1 MNSLKKIKEW
11 LNTFTSFN
19 EQEQVDCQRIRQ
31 FLEEEENLLL
41 RDNVKMHFTASAWVL
56 NPSKN
61 KVLMLYHNIYQSYSW
76 LGGHADGDP
85 DLFAVA
91 LREAK
96 EESGITEL
104 APFSQ
109 DILALDILPVPAH
122 IKRGKPVKE
131 HEHLNVTYLFIA
143 PTDQTLTVKA
153 DENSAVA
160 WIPIA
165 DLPKV
170 VSEARMLPVYEKL
183 IARSRQWKAEAL
195 REKEPR

>member
-1 MNSLKKIKEW
+1 MKLYEELCAYTPCNLQEEADRKVMMRYIKEFP
-11 LNTFTSFN
+11 NVYT
-19 EQEQVDCQRIRQ
+19 
-31 FLEEEENLLL
+31 
-41 RDNVKMHFTASAWVL
+41 RDNVYGHITSSPWIINADAS
-56 NPSKN
+56 
-61 KVLMLYHNIYQSYSW
+61 KVLMIYHNIYNSW
-76 LGGHADGDP
+76 GWCGGHADGDP

-96 EESGITEL
+96 EESGIREL
-104 APFSQ
+104 TPFSQ
-109 DILALDILPVPAH
+109 NILALDILPVPAH

-143 PTDQTLTVKA
+143 PTDQTLTIKA

>member
-1 MNSLKKIKEW
+1 MQNRTWRDAIRAYVP
-11 LNTFTSFN
+11 FN
-19 EQEQVDCQRIRQ
+19 EQERSDKAR
-31 FLEEEENLLL
+31 FLEVLDLENILTRENEEAH
-41 RDNVKMHFTASAWVL
+41 VSSSAWVMNEAL
-56 NPSKN
+56 DQ
-61 KVLMLYHNIYQSYSW
+61 VLMAYHNIYQSYSW

-85 DLFAVA
+85 DLCAVA

-104 APFSQ
+104 TPFSRE
-109 DILALDILPVPAH
+109 ILALDILPVPAH
-122 IKRGKPVKE
+122 INRGKPVKE

-143 PTDQTLTVKA
+143 PTDQTLSVKA

-183 IARSRQWKAEAL
+183 IARSRQWKGEAL
-195 REKEPR
+195 REKEPQ

>member
-1 MNSLKKIKEW
+1 M
-11 LNTFTSFN
+11 
-19 EQEQVDCQRIRQ
+19 
-31 FLEEEENLLL
+31 
-41 RDNVKMHFTASAWVL
+41 
-56 NPSKN
+56 
-61 KVLMLYHNIYQSYSW
+61 
-76 LGGHADGDP
+76 
-85 DLFAVA
+85 FAVA

-104 APFSQ
+104 TPFSQ

-195 REKEPR
+195 REKGPR

>member
-1 MNSLKKIKEW
+1 MNISVSLA
-11 LNTFTSFN
+11 
-19 EQEQVDCQRIRQ
+19 
-31 FLEEEENLLL
+31 
-41 RDNVKMHFTASAWVL
+41 DNVLCPYLLNQTGNLQTVL
-56 NPSKN
+56 EIIPNT
-61 KVLMLYHNIYQSYSW
+61 YE
-76 LGGHADGDP
+76 ADIEIADSQALK

>member
-1 MNSLKKIKEW
+1 M
-11 LNTFTSFN
+11 
-19 EQEQVDCQRIRQ
+19 
-31 FLEEEENLLL
+31 
-41 RDNVKMHFTASAWVL
+41 A
-56 NPSKN
+56 
-61 KVLMLYHNIYQSYSW
+61 YHNIYQSYSW

-104 APFSQ
+104 TPFSRE
-109 DILALDILPVPAH
+109 ILALDILPVPAH

-143 PTDQTLTVKA
+143 PTDQTLSVKA

-170 VSEARMLPVYEKL
+170 VSEAVSYTHLGEFDQKGTVATKYGTRAEYLEAVAALHRAGIEVMADIVLNHRLGADAQDAYK
-183 IARSRQWKAEAL
+183 RQES
-195 REKEPR
+195 P

>member
-1 MNSLKKIKEW
+1 MRNKTWRDDIRAYVP
-11 LNTFTSFN
+11 FN
-19 EQEQVDCQRIRQ
+19 EQERNDKAR
-31 FLEEEENLLL
+31 FLEVLDLENILTRENEEAH
-41 RDNVKMHFTASAWVL
+41 VSSSAWVMNETL
-56 NPSKN
+56 DQ
-61 KVLMLYHNIYQSYSW
+61 VLMAYHNIYQSYSW

-104 APFSQ
+104 TPFSQ

-195 REKEPR
+195 REKGPR

>member
-1 MNSLKKIKEW
+1 MQNRTWRDAIRAYVP
-11 LNTFTSFN
+11 FN
-19 EQEQVDCQRIRQ
+19 EQERSDKAR
-31 FLEEEENLLL
+31 FLEVLDLENILTRENEEAH
-41 RDNVKMHFTASAWVL
+41 VSSSAWVMNEAL
-56 NPSKN
+56 DQ
-61 KVLMLYHNIYQSYSW
+61 VLMAYHNIYQSYSW

-104 APFSQ
+104 TPFSRE
-109 DILALDILPVPAH
+109 ILALDILPVPAH

-131 HEHLNVTYLFIA
+131 HDNLNETYLFIA
-143 PTDQTLTVKA
+143 PTDQTLSVKA

-165 DLPKV
+165 DLHKV

-183 IARSRQWKAEAL
+183 IARSRQWKGEAL
-195 REKEPR
+195 REKEPQ

>member
-1 MNSLKKIKEW
+1 MQNRTWRDAIRAYVP
-11 LNTFTSFN
+11 FN
-19 EQEQVDCQRIRQ
+19 EQERSDKAR
-31 FLEEEENLLL
+31 FLEVMDLENILTRENEEAH
-41 RDNVKMHFTASAWVL
+41 VSSSAWVMNEAL
-56 NPSKN
+56 DQ
-61 KVLMLYHNIYQSYSW
+61 VLMAYHNIYQSYSW

-104 APFSQ
+104 TPFSRE
-109 DILALDILPVPAH
+109 ILALDILPVPAH
-122 IKRGKPVKE
+122 IKRGKPGKE

-143 PTDQTLTVKA
+143 PTDQTLSGKA

-183 IARSRQWKAEAL
+183 IARSRQWKGEAL
-195 REKEPR
+195 REKEPQ